1 MHLFKYLTKR
11 ELEKSMHCLRIS
23 SVKTKSH
30 EMFSNW
36 VKAEKFSD
44 FERSGFLELSW
55 WLWFPRF
62 HGLIKCGKSWE
73 DREVKR
79 LRLKLCSQLSALAGD
94 GDSLFFEVRNQGPDE
109 PLGKLLQS
117 GSIQSSKASRG
128 DPLPSFI
135 SKLYSNHQM
144 VASCEA
150 LWKSVYFS
158 VSQAVLTLCS
168 PGSLW
173 RSLGLCWPSMG
184 MAGWTSLPASFFPLC
199 LLMNS
204 SRNWRLI

>member
-1 MHLFKYLTKR
+1 MSGNWLLSEACHRDPSFHCTPFISLLARWKKGKESLICLNIPLPPRR
-11 ELEKSMHCLRIS
+11 EEFRGRAIIGGWAGSGCLC
-23 SVKTKSH
+23 
-30 EMFSNW
+30 
-36 VKAEKFSD
+36 
-44 FERSGFLELSW
+44 RS
-55 WLWFPRF
+55 
-62 HGLIKCGKSWE
+62 I
-73 DREVKR
+73 
-79 LRLKLCSQLSALAGD
+79 SALAGD
-94 GDSLFFEVRNQGPDE
+94 SASLFFEVRNQGPDE

-168 PGSLW
+168 PGSLC
-173 RSLGLCWPSMG
+173 RSLGLCWPSVG
-184 MAGWTSLPASFFPLC
+184 MAGWTSLPAYFFPLC
-199 LLMNS
+199 LLIG
-204 SRNWRLI
+204 NWR

>member
-11 ELEKSMHCLRIS
+11 ELEKLRHCLQIILG
-23 SVKTKSH
+23 KDKKSW
-30 EMFSNW
+30 MFSNW
-36 VKAEKFSD
+36 VKAEKCSG

-55 WLWFPRF
+55 RLWFPRF
-62 HGLIKCGKSWE
+62 HGLIKCWKSWE
-73 DREVKR
+73 HRAVKR
-79 LRLKLCSQLSALAGD
+79 LRLKLCSQISALAGD
-94 GDSLFFEVRNQGPDE
+94 SASLFFEVRNQGPDE

-168 PGSLW
+168 PGSLC
-173 RSLGLCWPSMG
+173 RSLGLCWPSVG
-184 MAGWTSLPASFFPLC
+184 MAGWTSLPAYFFPLC
-199 LLMNS
+199 LLIG
-204 SRNWRLI
+204 NWR